1 MSLQICS
8 LYSGSSGNAF
18 LIANGEDCLLIDGG
32 KNCKR
37 LCAAIA
43 EAGHSPEE
51 IKAILVTHEHCDHVS
66 ALPVFAKR
74 YQIPIHAVRET
85 ADALL
90 TMGIS
95 PALVIRHSVP
105 FQVTVGC
112 FSVTAFPTPHDSRA
126 SVGYRIE
133 VVAEGES
140 CKIGY
145 ATDMG
150 ELTETVEEHLTGC
163 DYVILESNHDID
175 RLENGPYPY
184 YLKKR
189 IRGARGHLS
198 NSDCA
203 ALAQRLAAAGT
214 KRILLAHLSRE
225 NNTPELAYNATA
237 VRLVG
242 TDVALQVAAAE
253 ELTKLI

>member
-18 LIANGEDCLLIDGG
+18 LIANGGDCLLIDGG

-43 EAGHSPEE
+43 EAGHSPEQ
-51 IKAILVTHEHCDHVS
+51 IRAVLVTHEHCDHVS

-74 YQIPIHAVRET
+74 YKIPIHAAHET

-90 TMGIS
+90 AAGIS

-126 SVGYRIE
+126 SVGYRVE
-133 VVAEGES
+133 VNTGENA

-150 ELTETVEEHLTGC
+150 MLTETVEEHLTGC
-163 DYVILESNHDID
+163 DYVILESNHDVE

-198 NSDCA
+198 NADCA
-203 ALAQRLAAAGT
+203 TLAERLAAGGT

-237 VRLVG
+237 ARLAG
-242 TDVALQVAAAE
+242 KDVVLQVAAAE